1 MLTLANAAVAV
12 STPRSAASLVA
23 EASGASVHALQHGP
37 SPTAPNGL
45 GVCVTGMMR
54 TLMAE
59 PVVDSFDRY
68 IRQTAHETDVHMV
81 ISVENGTD
89 PYSFGSGGQ
98 MDRDQLTRRI
108 RASWQPDS
116 LVLMPS
122 HDVEPWQCDIMP
134 SLDYPSR
141 EAGTWDTYRAAPQWF
156 AMRVCYGQ
164 IERAEEARGAQY
176 AWLLRTRSD
185 FVPLEP
191 LPLASLAPSFGYMPR
206 GGFAPDTQY
215 MCQNDHL
222 FLCPRALCRG
232 YFRLLEIWQ
241 SPHCTRNAT
250 HVHDVLHS
258 TSSIFAHA
266 GPNGELTMN
275 GATEPTE
282 PFLVPELS
290 VKSMSGHFIARY
302 ASHDQACVAGVTP
315 ETCCGLLREFG
326 WAYTIARGT
335 NDVGL
340 LECEYTL
347 VGGVRLADRADT
359 PASRRAMS
367 NCQAAHA
374 AYSANLSAAAAAQ
387 MCDAMPDEFYQGA
400 LDNATRA
407 LAAPEQSRR
416 AWCRSATGQPLHQP
430 QDAVKGPAK

>member
-1 MLTLANAAVAV
+1 MVQISSRQAWPPSSARASSSSNASGSA
-12 STPRSAASLVA
+12 RSQAASLVA

-68 IRQTAHETDVHMV
+68 IRQTAHDTDVHMV

-164 IERAEEARGAQY
+164 IERAEEARAETPRTPPGAGGR
-176 AWLLRTRSD
+176 LRAPTR
-185 FVPLEP
+185 V
-191 LPLASLAPSFGYMPR
+191 AGPR
-206 GGFAPDTQY
+206 G
-215 MCQNDHL
+215 
-222 FLCPRALCRG
+222 
-232 YFRLLEIWQ
+232 
-241 SPHCTRNAT
+241 
-250 HVHDVLHS
+250 
-258 TSSIFAHA
+258 A
-266 GPNGELTMN
+266 GPR
-275 GATEPTE
+275 GAT
-282 PFLVPELS
+282 
-290 VKSMSGHFIARY
+290 KRGARW
-302 ASHDQACVAGVTP
+302 G
-315 ETCCGLLREFG
+315 
-326 WAYTIARGT
+326 AR
-335 NDVGL
+335 
-340 LECEYTL
+340 
-347 VGGVRLADRADT
+347 
-359 PASRRAMS
+359 
-367 NCQAAHA
+367 
-374 AYSANLSAAAAAQ
+374 
-387 MCDAMPDEFYQGA
+387 
-400 LDNATRA
+400 
-407 LAAPEQSRR
+407 
-416 AWCRSATGQPLHQP
+416 
-430 QDAVKGPAK
+430 